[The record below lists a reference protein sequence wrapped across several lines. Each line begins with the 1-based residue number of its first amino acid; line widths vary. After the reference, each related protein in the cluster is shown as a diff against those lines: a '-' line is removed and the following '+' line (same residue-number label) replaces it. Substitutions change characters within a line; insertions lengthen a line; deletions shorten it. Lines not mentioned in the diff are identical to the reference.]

1 MKILCK
7 SCQSSFELDA
17 EVVKPTGSNVKC
29 LKCQQSIKVFP
40 PDSVNRRKHKRI
52 DTKNLIS
59 HVTIDEHSKP
69 ISQGLSNAVDI
80 SKGGILL
87 ETLNPI
93 ESGLVLLTAVD
104 LDDNLVDIKGEL
116 VYCRNTATGLHH
128 SGLKFVD
135 TNEQMVNF
143 AVRLI
148 KEYNHRKNNF
158 HRQVRSSG
166 TITAFPG

>member
-1 MKILCK
+1 MQILCN
-7 SCQSSFELDA
+7 SCQSSFRLDA
-17 EVVKPTGSNVKC
+17 DLVKPTGSNVKC
-29 LKCQQSIKVFP
+29 LQCQQIFKVLP
-40 PDSVNRRKHKRI
+40 PNSVNRRKHKRI
-52 DTKNLIS
+52 NTINLIS
-59 HVTIDEHSKP
+59 HVTVDENGQQ
-69 ISQGLSNAVDI
+69 ISQGLSKTIDI
-80 SKGGILL
+80 SKGGILI
-87 ETLNPI
+87 ETPHPI

-116 VYCRNTATGLHH
+116 VYCRDTATGLYH